1 MTTSTLHH
9 HSHDHNPEAGVCA
22 GSEELLVDILAPYLY
37 PLVIEFALIA
47 AAILYKIF
55 SNIGKLDRAHNSGG
69 TENEEGFQ
77 LGNHAECHKANTG
90 IFLGLF
96 VLAINIMMTIIY
108 LWSDDE
114 NVKQWVYVISDIS
127 NESMALIAT
136 ILALAFTTRLNF
148 VGEIENRLDI
158 VLLLL
163 TISGTYFI
171 TITSMIPEVFYTS
184 DLDYVWIWMLEL
196 GLNFIQATLQI
207 IFIIDGSQREAA
219 TRWQRYH
226 KPGRSFVS
234 FLLFTNL
241 SMWLI
246 NSFEMKEALVL
257 DIMVEFYGSI
267 AWTIMLYISLPLS
280 VFFRFHSVVCLADIW
295 SESYSKREFLG
306 HKEHG
311 QKVLKGPVS
320 KLANSSRNSWQSGTY
335 SNMNGQEIRVR
346 KLNGNNNNNSNIQ
359 EDGPTAD
366 KDISVIT
373 SI

>member
-1 MTTSTLHH
+1 MTGGGNSAEHDNIHRRLLFSDLEDYDMTTIAVLHH
-9 HSHDHNPEAGVCA
+9 HEHNPEAGNCA

-55 SNIGKLDRAHNSGG
+55 SNIGKLHRAHTSNG
-69 TENEEGFQ
+69 TEDNEDGFQ

-108 LWSDDE
+108 LWSDSE
-114 NVKQWVYVISDIS
+114 EVKKWVYVISDIA

-184 DLDYVWIWMLEL
+184 DLDYVWIWLLEL

-207 IFIIDGSQREAA
+207 IFIIDSSQREAA

-234 FLLFTNL
+234 FLLFANL

-246 NSFEMKEALVL
+246 N
-257 DIMVEFYGSI
+257 
-267 AWTIMLYISLPLS
+267 
-280 VFFRFHSVVCLADIW
+280 R
-295 SESYSKREFLG
+295 
-306 HKEHG
+306 
-311 QKVLKGPVS
+311 
-320 KLANSSRNSWQSGTY
+320 
-335 SNMNGQEIRVR
+335 
-346 KLNGNNNNNSNIQ
+346 
-359 EDGPTAD
+359 
-366 KDISVIT
+366 
-373 SI
+373 